1 MQSGRKGSTGERR
14 TIAIVGGIRPCGVMD
29 RPSWTED
36 DGARAARDIGAE
48 LARAG
53 YDLFVYSSAPR
64 FVERDVV
71 AGYLSVEPC
80 RAGSIHVRPP
90 YGSSEISF
98 PHPPDKS
105 AAFDIRH
112 EADDDWEVSYYRSLR
127 EADGIVLI
135 GGGRTTLITAMLAMA
150 FDIPLA
156 PIAAFGGAARK
167 AWASMGR
174 TGNLATPEEL
184 SVLGGAW
191 HTEAAAKV
199 VAILRSQQE
208 RKHAAETTQSRA
220 ERNARYKSGL
230 GLFFGALLL
239 IGGFAMIPMVYAV
252 DGNASLTLVGLI
264 AGSLLTATSGAIIRT
279 AVDRREDWGRSSVL
293 GMSAGAIAV
302 LLFISAQL
310 ATSPDLLTEPGA
322 RRLLFFVLSVGFIA
336 GYTFDAVYAK
346 IRQQQVVDTSGLRAV
361 LPEGQAERNG
371 S

>member
-1 MQSGRKGSTGERR
+1 VE
-14 TIAIVGGIRPCGVMD
+14 D

-36 DGARAARDIGAE
+36 DGARAAREIGAE
-48 LARAG
+48 LAQAG

-90 YGSSEISF
+90 YGSSETSF
-98 PHPPDKS
+98 PHPPHQS
-105 AAFDIRH
+105 GVFEIRH

-127 EADGIVLI
+127 EADGVVLI
-135 GGGRTTLITAMLAMA
+135 GGGRTTLITAMVAMA

-156 PIAAFGGAARK
+156 PVAAFGGAARK
-167 AWASMGR
+167 AWTSMGR
-174 TGNLATPEEL
+174 AGNLTAPGEVSL
-184 SVLGGAW
+184 LGGAW
-191 HTEAAAKV
+191 NTSAAENI
-199 VAILRSQQE
+199 VAVLRNQQE
-208 RKHAAETTQSRA
+208 RKQSAEAVRARA
-220 ERNARYKSGL
+220 ERHAKYKSGL

-239 IGGFAMIPMVYAV
+239 IGGLAMIPMVYAV
-252 DGNASLTLVGLI
+252 DGNAPLTLVGLI

-279 AVDRREDWGRSSVL
+279 AVDRRDDWAPSSVL

-310 ATSPDLLTEPGA
+310 ATSPDLLTGPGA

-346 IRQQQVVDTSGLRAV
+346 IRQQQVVDTSSLRSV
-361 LPEGQAERNG
+361 LSQGQADQNDG
-371 S
+371 